1 MSNFVGEKPMKND
14 FFHIK
19 DLNEQ
24 LQIRNVPDEL
34 FSETFLLNYEENRI
48 LLSRDMAEVFR
59 NPGQPLKG
67 NISLDELLNS
77 FTTASRSVFLHD
89 LALLKEKQ
97 KAKTDSHLDI
107 VKDGGIANILI
118 VMMPLEDP
126 GYILGIGHLN
136 FDLTYEH
143 NLQLEETIRQLRQ
156 AESVNQLILEGSTD
170 YIYQLDLVNNV
181 CTFSPKAMD
190 VLPLENNTFSN
201 AMDRL
206 LGFILPEDRSVF
218 LDSFAPFLSG
228 KSQYHKAEYRVMTKF
243 GTVIWIRCQGKGMHD
258 ENGNPL
264 MIAGSLVD
272 ITEQKANEEKL
283 KDILYYDILTGL
295 KNRNCFE
302 KDMKKY
308 LEDPSATGSILCIDI
323 HNFKIFNELFGRD
336 FANKILIEFTRIISL
351 YISDNLGVYRLE
363 GDEFLVHIRENTQE
377 QILEKLI
384 PFQMYLSRERTL
396 EGHVI
401 FIRANIGVAI
411 YPQNGT
417 TSEELIQNANM
428 ALLMRSKTNRHQ
440 TVFFRSES
448 MDSLNKKYILERVIR
463 QDVTDGMKNFRLVF
477 QPVMEISEGKA
488 LWHGAEALLRYHT
501 PDLEGVSQEEL
512 IETLEYSDLILT
524 AGRWVVKQAVK
535 ECKNWHK
542 MGFPLYMNINI
553 SAQQVS
559 DKDLVSYIRKCC
571 RESELD
577 PKWLVFEL
585 TETSLINNF
594 EIADQFCRELRDMG
608 AGAALDDFGT
618 GYSSFTYLKR
628 LTISQIKVDR
638 EYIQHISKDTYNQ
651 IFLKC
656 LYDLGS
662 SLGVKICAEGVETE
676 ETYQKMLEMGVPLMQ
691 GFYFDRPLEAE
702 EFLQHISAL

>member
-1 MSNFVGEKPMKND
+1 MKND

-308 LEDPSATGSILCIDI
+308 LEDPSAAGSILCIDI
-323 HNFKIFNELFGRD
+323 HNFKIFNEIFGRD
-336 FANKILIEFTRIISL
+336 FANKILIEFTRIINL

-702 EFLQHISAL
+702 EFRQHISAL

>member
-308 LEDPSATGSILCIDI
+308 LEDPSAAGSILCIDI
-323 HNFKIFNELFGRD
+323 HNFKIFNEIFGRD

-702 EFLQHISAL
+702 EFRQHISAL

>member
-1 MSNFVGEKPMKND
+1 MSYFVGEKPMKND

-323 HNFKIFNELFGRD
+323 HNFKIFNEIFGRD

>member
-156 AESVNQLILEGSTD
+156 AESVNQLILEGSSD

-323 HNFKIFNELFGRD
+323 HNFKIFNEIFGRD

-702 EFLQHISAL
+702 EFRQHISAL

>member
-1 MSNFVGEKPMKND
+1 MKND

-156 AESVNQLILEGSTD
+156 AESVNQLILEGSSD

-190 VLPLENNTFSN
+190 VLSN

-308 LEDPSATGSILCIDI
+308 LEDPSAAGSILCIDI

-702 EFLQHISAL
+702 EFRQHISAL

>member
-156 AESVNQLILEGSTD
+156 AESVNQLILEGSSD

-308 LEDPSATGSILCIDI
+308 LEDPSAAGSILCIDI

-501 PDLEGVSQEEL
+501 PDLDGVSQEEL

-702 EFLQHISAL
+702 EFRQHISAL

>member
-1 MSNFVGEKPMKND
+1 MKND

-243 GTVIWIRCQGKGMHD
+243 GTVIWIRCQGKGIHD

-323 HNFKIFNELFGRD
+323 HNFKIFNEIFGRD